1 MLTRSQTST
10 QTSSQTSTYI
20 TRAHMRLQQP
30 DNTASGY
37 NTRSRTNNNITLDVD
52 IDFDDA
58 SVEWNRNKRRIGQM
72 YQYVCGQ
79 TCRSG
84 NPCKRFPVNGD
95 VRCSSHNGK

>member
-1 MLTRSQTST
+1 MLTRSQTS
-10 QTSSQTSTYI
+10 SQTPSTYI
-20 TRAHMRLQQP
+20 TRAHMRLQQQ
-30 DNTASGY
+30 DNTTSGY